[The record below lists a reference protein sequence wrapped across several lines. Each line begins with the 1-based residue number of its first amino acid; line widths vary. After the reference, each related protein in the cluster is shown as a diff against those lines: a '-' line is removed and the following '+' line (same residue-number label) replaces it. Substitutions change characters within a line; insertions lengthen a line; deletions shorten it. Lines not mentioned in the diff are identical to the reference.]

1 MQTVDGLLVCQVCG
15 RRPATL
21 LKVRR
26 HVGMIVMQRFVSAR
40 AALCRDH
47 GVALAKDFLR
57 KTLVQG
63 WWGLISFFVNFYAVY
78 TDLVALSQARKLPA
92 PVGAAPSPS
101 PPIWTPPAGLVE
113 PGLPAPPP
121 PPG

>member
-1 MQTVDGLLVCQVCG
+1 MQEGDGQLTCQVCG
-15 RRPATL
+15 RRPAAL
-21 LKVRR
+21 LKLRR
-26 HVGMIVMQRFVSAR
+26 HVGMILLQRFISAR

-47 GVALAKDFLR
+47 GVALAKEFLQ

-78 TDLVALSQARKLPA
+78 TDLMALSQARKLGPA
-92 PVGAAPSPS
+92 VGAPSS
-101 PPIWTPPAGLVE
+101 ASLSAWPPASPTSPGE
-113 PGLPAPPP
+113 PPLPPP